1 MILSAMISVERSI
14 WKALKNFI
22 CVIPVSGMRFW
33 EAEIWITAECMKI
46 WFVSNCFAADVILL
60 IN

>member
-1 MILSAMISVERSI
+1 MISVERSI